1 MKKAW
6 LQVHWM
12 KGGCSLK
19 AGETKARKHEHI
31 RVCLEE
37 RVESHVEP
45 GFREVLLVHESLPD
59 LNLGDIDASYEF
71 LGRRVEAPLVIEPIT
86 GGVEDALEIN
96 RKLAEA
102 AEEHGVILSVGSQRA
117 ALEDP
122 RLEHTYRVA
131 RDAAPNAV
139 ILANIGCAQLLQGDP
154 VEAAERAVEMVEAD
168 GLTVHL
174 NPLQE
179 AVQPEGET
187 SLKGIYRELERL
199 TREIKVP
206 LIVKE
211 TGAGIS
217 AETAV
222 RLERHGVRFVDVA
235 GLGGTSWAGVEYYR
249 ASRMGDA
256 LRTKL
261 GEGFWDWGIPTVV
274 SLLEVLEFTS
284 MKAIA
289 SGGVR
294 SGVDLAK
301 ALALGA
307 EAGGMALPFL
317 RAAVKSREAVSSLI
331 EEVIQELRL
340 AMFLTGSGNIGELKC
355 KPLIILGRTGE
366 WLSLRGIDPGR
377 YARRRLP

>member
-1 MKKAW
+1 
-6 LQVHWM
+6 
-12 KGGCSLK
+12 
-19 AGETKARKHEHI
+19 
-31 RVCLEE
+31 
-37 RVESHVEP
+37 
-45 GFREVLLVHESLPD
+45 
-59 LNLGDIDASYEF
+59 
-71 LGRRVEAPLVIEPIT
+71 
-86 GGVEDALEIN
+86 
-96 RKLAEA
+96 
-102 AEEHGVILSVGSQRA
+102 
-117 ALEDP
+117 
-122 RLEHTYRVA
+122 
-131 RDAAPNAV
+131 
-139 ILANIGCAQLLQGDP
+139 
-154 VEAAERAVEMVEAD
+154 
-168 GLTVHL
+168 
-174 NPLQE
+174 
-179 AVQPEGET
+179 
-187 SLKGIYRELERL
+187 
-199 TREIKVP
+199 
-206 LIVKE
+206 
-211 TGAGIS
+211 
-217 AETAV
+217 
-222 RLERHGVRFVDVA
+222 
-235 GLGGTSWAGVEYYR
+235 
-249 ASRMGDA
+249 MGDA

-331 EEVIQELRL
+331 EGVIQELRL